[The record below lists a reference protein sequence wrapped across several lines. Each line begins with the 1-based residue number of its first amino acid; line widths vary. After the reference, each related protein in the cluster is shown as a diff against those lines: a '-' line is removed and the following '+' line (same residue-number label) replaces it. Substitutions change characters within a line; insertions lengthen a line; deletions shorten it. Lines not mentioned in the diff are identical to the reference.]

1 MSVVVAFQNE
11 AELRLLLGRVGVREF
26 RWSYANVCMYV
37 RNLLLNACF
46 HHKSGD
52 FERK

>member
-1 MSVVVAFQNE
+1 MSAVVAFQNE

-37 RNLLLNACF
+37 CMQSSIDCMF
-46 HHKSGD
+46 SSQ
-52 FERK
+52 ER